1 MGDFRLQGE
10 AGCRMMTTMTLPDDI
25 YSQRILELAANMP
38 RAARLAAPEA
48 TATAHS
54 KLCGSTV
61 TVDIAM
67 EGDVVTDYGQSVKAC
82 LLGQS
87 AASVMG
93 REIVGSTAAELRA
106 VGAAMRKMLKAGGLP
121 PQCGKWGD
129 LAVLEPVRDYKAR
142 HASTLLVFD
151 AVEDA
156 IEQIEAK
163 RAKDGAAAPVS
174 AEHG

>member
-1 MGDFRLQGE
+1 MAATR
-10 AGCRMMTTMTLPDDI
+10 MTLPEDI
-25 YSQRILELAANMP
+25 YTERILELAAAIP
-38 RAARLAAPEA
+38 RTKRLEKPDA

-61 TVDIAM
+61 SVDLCM

-93 REIVGSTAAELRA
+93 REIVGSSADELRA
-106 VGAAMRKMLKAGGLP
+106 VGAQMRKMLKQGGP
-121 PQCGKWGD
+121 PPSGKWAD
-129 LAVLEPVRDYKAR
+129 LAMLEPVRDYRAR

-151 AVEDA
+151 AVEEA
-156 IEQIEAK
+156 IHQIEAR
-163 RAKDGAAAPVS
+163 RARSAGGPHADQVS
-174 AEHG
+174 PA

>member
-1 MGDFRLQGE
+1 MS
-10 AGCRMMTTMTLPDDI
+10 LPEDI

-38 RAARLAAPEA
+38 RAERLPHPDA

-54 KLCGSTV
+54 KLCGSRV
-61 TVDIAM
+61 TVDLSM

-82 LLGQS
+82 LLGQTS
-87 AASVMG
+87 AAVMG
-93 REIVGSTAAELRA
+93 REIVGSTATELRA
-106 VGAAMRKMLKAGGLP
+106 VGVAMRNMLKAGGP
-121 PQCGKWGD
+121 PPNGRWAD

-156 IEQIEAK
+156 IGQIETTRGEQAG
-163 RAKDGAAAPVS
+163 RAHAEPV
-174 AEHG
+174 

>member
-1 MGDFRLQGE
+1 
-10 AGCRMMTTMTLPDDI
+10 MTLPDDI
-25 YSQRILELAANMP
+25 YSQSILELAAAMP
-38 RAARLAAPEA
+38 RTARLAMPQA
-48 TATAHS
+48 TARAHS

-61 TVDIAM
+61 TVDLAM
-67 EGDVVTDYGQSVKAC
+67 EGDLVTDYGQSVKAC

-93 REIVGSTAAELRA
+93 REIIGSTAAELRA
-106 VGAAMRKMLKAGGLP
+106 VGSAMRRMLKEDGP
-121 PQCGKWGD
+121 PPHGKWRD

-156 IEQIEAK
+156 ITQIEAK
-163 RAKDGAAAPVS
+163 RAAEAKAPRS
-174 AEHG
+174 EEHV

>member
-1 MGDFRLQGE
+1 
-10 AGCRMMTTMTLPDDI
+10 MTLPEDI
-25 YSQRILELAANMP
+25 YSQRILELAAAIP
-38 RAARLAAPEA
+38 RTARLATPHAS
-48 TATAHS
+48 ATAHS

-61 TVDIAM
+61 TIDLAM

-93 REIVGSTAAELRA
+93 REVIGSNAEELRA
-106 VGAAMRKMLKAGGLP
+106 VGAAMRKMLKQGGP
-121 PQCGKWGD
+121 PPAGKWAD
-129 LAVLEPVRDYKAR
+129 LAMLEPVRDYRAR

-156 IEQIEAK
+156 IRQVEAK
-163 RAKDGAAAPVS
+163 RAAAAGAGLHS
-174 AEHG
+174 EEHV

>member
-1 MGDFRLQGE
+1 
-10 AGCRMMTTMTLPDDI
+10 MTLPEDI
-25 YSQRILELAANMP
+25 YSQRILELAAAIP
-38 RAARLAAPEA
+38 RTARLAMPEA

-61 TVDIAM
+61 TVDVAM
-67 EGDVVTDYGQSVKAC
+67 EGDVVTDYGQKVKAC

-93 REIVGSTAAELRA
+93 REVVGSTAAELRA
-106 VGAAMRKMLKAGGLP
+106 VGAAMRKMLKENGP
-121 PQCGKWGD
+121 PPLGKWAD
-129 LAVLEPVRDYKAR
+129 LAVLEPVRDYRAR

-156 IEQIEAK
+156 IAQIEAK
-163 RAKDGAAAPVS
+163 RAEAVRSEAHV
-174 AEHG
+174 